1 MIADKKYLYEDLSY
15 KILGCVYE
23 VHKELGAT
31 HKETVYHKALSIE
44 LKKQGISFKEEK
56 EIPGY
61 YKGEKIGAYRPDFII
76 ENKIMLEVKAVPKM
90 TKAMFDQVYYYVKG
104 TEYKLVL
111 LVNFGAEKVGIKRL
125 IYDRISDENLQRSSV
140 QNQRSSAY
148 TAEKRR

>member
-23 VHKELGAT
+23 VHKELGAA
-31 HKETVYHKALSIE
+31 HKETVYHKALAIE
-44 LKKQGISFKEEK
+44 FKEQGISFKEEK
-56 EIPGY
+56 EIPVH

-76 ENKIMLEVKAVPKM
+76 EDKIMLEVKVVPKM

-111 LVNFGAEKVGIKRL
+111 LVNFDAEKVGIKRL
-125 IYDRISDENLQRSSV
+125 VYERIDSLKNQRSSESD
-140 QNQRSSAY
+140 QRSSAY